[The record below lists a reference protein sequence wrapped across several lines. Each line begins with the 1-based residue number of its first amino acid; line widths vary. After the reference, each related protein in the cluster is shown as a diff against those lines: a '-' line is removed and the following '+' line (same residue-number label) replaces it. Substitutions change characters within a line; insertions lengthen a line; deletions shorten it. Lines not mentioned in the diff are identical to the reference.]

1 MKVPLSAPTVTEEM
15 KQSVLKVLDSG
26 RFVKGPMVE
35 EFESQFSS
43 YCGTRYGIG
52 VNSGTSAL
60 YIAIKALGIKQG
72 DEVLL
77 PSHTFVATA
86 TPVLL
91 AGGKPVFVD
100 IGDDYL
106 MDMEDLERKITDKT
120 KAIICVHLYGQMCD
134 MKRLNEIKKKHD
146 LYLIEDACQAHGAEY
161 EGRRAGSFG
170 DISCFSF
177 FPSKNITVC
186 GDGGMAVTGSSDYE
200 GVMRSIRDQGRD
212 YRTAEGK
219 FTSTILG
226 LNFRMSEI
234 SGAIGTEQLKLVD
247 SWIEKRRKIAETYDR
262 LLSSDLIK
270 PIVNEKC
277 KHVYHLYVVRS
288 KKRDDLKKFLAE
300 KGIETGI
307 HYPLPIHSQP
317 LFQGNWDLPNTDR
330 ITGEILSLPI
340 FPTMKKEQVKFV
352 CEKINEFFG

>member
-15 KQSVLKVLDSG
+15 KESVLKVMDSG
-26 RFVKGPMVE
+26 RFVKGPMVR
-35 EFESQFSS
+35 EFENQFSR
-43 YCGTRYGIG
+43 YCGTKFGVG

-60 YIAIKALGIKQG
+60 YISIKALGINQG

-77 PSHTFVATA
+77 PSHSFVATA
-86 TPVLL
+86 TPVLM

-100 IGDDYL
+100 IGEDYL
-106 MDMEDLERKITDKT
+106 MDMDDLEKKITDRT

-134 MKRLNEIKKKHD
+134 MKRLNEIKEKHN

-177 FPSKNITVC
+177 FPSKNMTVC
-186 GDGGMAVTGSSDYE
+186 GDGGMAVTSSSDYE

-212 YRTAEGK
+212 YGTPEGK
-219 FTSTILG
+219 FKSSIPG
-226 LNFRMSEI
+226 MNFRMSEI
-234 SGAIGTEQLKLVD
+234 SGAIGTEQLKNVEK
-247 SWIEKRRKIAETYDR
+247 WIERRRQIASVYDR
-262 LLSSDLIK
+262 LLPDEVKK
-270 PIVNEKC
+270 PIMYENR
-277 KHVYHLYVVRS
+277 KHVFHLYVIRTER
-288 KKRDDLKKFLAE
+288 RDELRKFLME

-317 LFQGNWDLPNTDR
+317 LFQGNWNLPNTDR
-330 ITGEILSLPI
+330 ITREVLSLPI
-340 FPTMKKEQVKFV
+340 FPTMEKEQAEFV
-352 CEKINEFFG
+352 CEKVNEFFR